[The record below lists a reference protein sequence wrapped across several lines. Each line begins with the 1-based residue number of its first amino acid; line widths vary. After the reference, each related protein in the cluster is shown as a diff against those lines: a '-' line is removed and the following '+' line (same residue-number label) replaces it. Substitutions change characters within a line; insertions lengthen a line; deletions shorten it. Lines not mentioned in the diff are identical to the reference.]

1 MAEATNPTAQPP
13 PPPPLN
19 ANTTQPDPS
28 FYNWRTFFSI
38 LAGQATP
45 DDRRAYFLARDTL
58 NEDRDIA
65 RVEAHR
71 DWLFTN
77 SPIVRFMREEV
88 QKLGG
93 DIGPHNVRCRRCTT
107 AQGGGIDQDY
117 GVLICANHMR
127 NRGHVE
133 DTLAHEMVHA
143 YDYLR
148 FKVDRWNLRHQA
160 CTEVCWVLVRNGF
173 WGQQANS
180 PCPLLQIRA
189 STLSGECRFTR
200 EFFTRN
206 QWHLTSQL
214 QDCVRRRA
222 TLSLMARPGVK
233 DDVHAAR
240 LVNEVWDNC
249 FVDTRPFDE
258 IYR

>member
-1 MAEATNPTAQPP
+1 MAEAMEPETKPIPRPPT
-13 PPPPLN
+13 
-19 ANTTQPDPS
+19 TDEPDPS
-28 FYNWRTFFSI
+28 FYTWRTFFSI
-38 LAGQATP
+38 LSGQATP
-45 DDRRAYFLARDTL
+45 DERRHYFQTRDIL
-58 NEDRDIA
+58 KEDRDIA

-71 DWLFTN
+71 DWLFQY
-77 SPIVRFMREEV
+77 SPVVRFMRDEIN
-88 QKLGG
+88 KLGG
-93 DIGPHNVRCRRCTT
+93 DVGPHNVRCRRCTT

-133 DTLAHEMVHA
+133 DTITHEMVHA

-148 FKVDRWNLRHQA
+148 FRVDRWNLRHQA
-160 CTEVCWVLVRNGF
+160 CTE
-173 WGQQANS
+173 
-180 PCPLLQIRA
+180 IRA

-206 QWHLTSQL
+206 QWRFTSQL

-240 LVNEVWDNC
+240 LVNEVWDSC
-249 FVDTRPFDE
+249 FADTRPFDE

>member
-1 MAEATNPTAQPP
+1 MDPETKPAAAVPRPPTS
-13 PPPPLN
+13 
-19 ANTTQPDPS
+19 TTDQPDPS

-38 LAGQATP
+38 LSGQATP
-45 DDRRAYFLARDTL
+45 DERRQYFLNRDTL
-58 NEDRDIA
+58 REDRDIA

-71 DWLFTN
+71 DWAFQY
-77 SPIVRFMREEV
+77 SPVVRFMRDEV

-93 DIGPHNVRCRRCTT
+93 DVGPHNVRCRRCTT
-107 AQGGGIDQDY
+107 AQGGGFDIDY
-117 GVLICANHMR
+117 GVLLCANHMR

-133 DTLAHEMVHA
+133 DTIAHEMVHA

-160 CTEVCWVLVRNGF
+160 CTE
-173 WGQQANS
+173 
-180 PCPLLQIRA
+180 IRA

-206 QWHLTSQL
+206 QWRFTSQL

-222 TLSLMARPGVK
+222 TLSLMARPAVK

-240 LVNEVWDNC
+240 LVNEVWDSC
-249 FVDTRPFDE
+249 FLDTRPFDE